1 MLFDIYLSAIILSVV
16 VYLKLLKKFFSRT
29 PGSAGGMLKGLG
41 FALVLLTTSIFSYGQ
56 ATSVNGGSI
65 QGSITDPSGAVVPDA
80 SVTVLDTDTGSSKT
94 VITDKAGFYSV
105 GPLNPGNYTVT
116 VVGSGFE
123 HLSVKTVV
131 RTGTAT
137 SGSFKLTLGSS
148 AETVEVNAGALQI
161 NTDQIGV
168 AGVITREQIDSLPVN
183 GRDILD
189 YAQLQPGVI
198 LQSGQTF
205 DPTKAGYSAISVSGV
220 GGRTTRILLDGQDI
234 TDETVGTTI
243 YNVPSGAIQE
253 FQLNRSTQ
261 DVSGS
266 VTSTGQ
272 VLVST
277 QSGTNAFHGNLF
289 YNFQDARAGA
299 AEVGGLQAPFQRN
312 QFGGYFGGP
321 IIKDKLF
328 FYGGAERIKQ
338 SEEDVALG
346 ASPVFSAILQQ
357 YPFVPAPFT
366 DTFSYAR
373 LDYNGPKGIHF
384 FVRGVYSVNS
394 DLATFG
400 LAPYQLYQNRD
411 NVPGLV
417 GGADFTTGHF
427 THSFR
432 GGYEKFHN
440 LLQDG
445 TAGLSSIYN
454 PSGPALGGLVTL
466 TGSLNAGPNYLAPQG
481 TFQTDKQFRYD
492 GSWTKSSHTI
502 KFGFDMNRLASG
514 GFAEFFGSALFTS
527 LEATPSNLPAGLD
540 PTNPLNYVAQ
550 YYYIGNGNSL
560 FSERPGFGLA
570 GGLSPSWRFGAYVAD
585 TWKATPSFTLTAGL
599 RWSVDTDRA
608 NQDLPTPLCSSVD
621 PSLQFAGCT
630 GNTPLFDQ
638 YQAGLGV
645 RTHQPYANFG
655 PQLGFNFS
663 PGDHKTSLRG
673 GIGIFYESSVFNNT
687 GNARTEVVNSDFPS
701 QNQAFAP
708 QGASSIQLPGYGTI
722 TSAPDGTPV
731 SQILSEP
738 IGQAAFELNAIK
750 AEYQAKVANVAG
762 PNPSYIGTGNALY
775 ANSIYGG
782 QYKSPYSIQFN
793 GGIQRELAKGLILSA
808 DYVHNATL
816 KIPLTVDVNHSGA
829 ARNLNVA
836 AAKNSIAATTAA
848 FGCSGGSSQAAIS
861 CAIAN
866 TANTVHPGTGAQ
878 ITDFAAVQVDADGNP
893 IAGGLDSSAVSF
905 SGASPLAYGLTPATG
920 AAFAGDNPNVGAGKF
935 ILPVGR
941 SGYDALQVVLQQQKS
956 HPAPGI
962 VSSNV
967 QVSYSLSR
975 IVSGNNGSNPADQFF
990 AGALSYDNDDPNRYL
1005 GRTPLDHSNELSFGG
1020 SLGLKY
1026 GLQVAMIGHFFS
1038 ASAASLT
1045 LDNLSGATGQ
1055 IFQTDVNGDGI
1066 GGDLVPSTIPGAY
1079 EHEIKGGKGLNTL
1092 INNYNAAYAGTPTPA
1107 GQALI
1112 AAGLFTQ
1119 GQLLAANGVQQAI
1132 ASAPSNPLN
1141 NAALRTFDLSANYP
1155 IRFNRFHEGLALI
1168 PGVAMYNVFN
1178 MSNFGFIPGI
1188 VGSATGTL
1196 LNQGDA
1202 GQPGYYNGTSD
1213 QATLN
1218 QARTT
1223 RNSGTFDQGGPRTT
1237 EFQLKLN
1244 F

>member
-1 MLFDIYLSAIILSVV
+1 VNSIASKVFGHNLGEQKKM
-16 VYLKLLKKFFSRT
+16 KKFL
-29 PGSAGGMLKGLG
+29 MLVTLL
-41 FALVLLTTSIFSYGQ
+41 FATLTLSYGQ

-65 QGSITDPSGAVVPDA
+65 QGSITDPSGAIVPNA
-80 SVTVLDTDTGSSKT
+80 TVTIVSTDTGSAKT
-94 VITDKAGFYSV
+94 VKTDGAGFYSV
-105 GPLNPGNYTVT
+105 GPLNPGNYTVSVSAT
-116 VVGSGFE
+116 GFE
-123 HLSVKTVV
+123 KLSVKTVV

-137 SGSFKLTLGSS
+137 PGTFKLTLGSS

-299 AEVGGLQAPFQRN
+299 AEVGGLEAPFQRN

-338 SEEDVALG
+338 SEQDVALG
-346 ASPVFSAILQQ
+346 ASPEFNSILAQ

-384 FVRGVYSVNS
+384 FARGVYSVNS
-394 DLATFG
+394 AFATFG
-400 LAPYQLYQNRD
+400 ANPYQLYENRD
-411 NVPGLV
+411 NVPGIV

-445 TAGLSSIYN
+445 TAGLTSIYN
-454 PSGPALGGLVTL
+454 PSSAALGNITL
-466 TGSLNAGPNYLAPQG
+466 NGSLNAGPNFLAPQG
-481 TFQTDKQFRYD
+481 TYQTDKQFRYD
-492 GSWTKSSHTI
+492 GSWTKGAHTF

-514 GFAEFFGSALFTS
+514 GFAEFYGQS
-527 LEATPSNLPAGLD
+527 LYTQFAATPAALLGSD
-540 PTNPLNYVAQ
+540 PSNPLDYEAQ
-550 YYYIGNGNSL
+550 YYILGNGNGL
-560 FSERPGFGLA
+560 FSERPGFGLP
-570 GGLSPSWRFGAYVAD
+570 GGLSPSWRFGAYVGD
-585 TWKATPSFTLTAGL
+585 TWRATQSLTLTAGL

-608 NQDLPTPLCSSVD
+608 NQDLATPLCSSVD
-621 PSLQFAGCT
+621 PSLQFSGCT
-630 GNTPLFDQ
+630 GDTPLFDQ
-638 YQAGLGV
+638 YQAGFGK

-655 PQLGFNFS
+655 PQFGFNFS

-687 GNARTEVVNSDFPS
+687 GNARTESVQADFPS
-701 QNQAFAP
+701 FNYGFVNANS
-708 QGASSIQLPGYGTI
+708 SSISLPGYGVVTA
-722 TSAPDGTPV
+722 SPDGTPV
-731 SQILSEP
+731 STITSEQIGL
-738 IGQAAFELNAIK
+738 AAPELNAIK

-762 PNPSYIGTGNALY
+762 PNPSYIGTGNGLFANNIY
-775 ANSIYGG
+775 AAPYV
-782 QYKSPYSIQFN
+782 SPYSIQFN

-816 KIPLTVDVNHSGA
+816 KIPISQDVNHNGA
-829 ARNLNVA
+829 ARTLNVA
-836 AAKNSIAATTAA
+836 AAQNAIAATTAA
-848 FGCSGGSSQAAIS
+848 FGCAGGYSQAAIT

-866 TANTVHPGTGAQ
+866 TNNTVHPGKGAE
-878 ITDFAAVQVDADGNP
+878 ITDFAGN
-893 IAGGLDSSAVSF
+893 GLDSGAVFLQGFSASAFGV
-905 SGASPLAYGLTPATG
+905 TPNTG
-920 AAFAGDNPNVGAGKF
+920 AAFAGTNANVGSGKF
-935 ILPVGR
+935 ILPIGR
-941 SGYDALQVVLQQQKS
+941 SGYDALQMVLQQQKS

-962 VSSNV
+962 VSSNL
-967 QVSYSLSR
+967 QISYSLSR
-975 IVSGNNGSNPADQFF
+975 IVSGNAGGNQADQFF
-990 AGALSYDNDDPNRYL
+990 AGALSFDNDDPNRYL
-1005 GRTPLDHSNELSFGG
+1005 GRSPLDHTNELSFGG
-1020 SLGLKY
+1020 SLAIKY
-1026 GLQVAMIGHFFS
+1026 GLNIAMIGHFFS
-1038 ASAASLT
+1038 APATSLV
-1045 LDNLSGATGQ
+1045 LDDLAGSTGQ
-1055 IFQTDVNGDGI
+1055 IFITDVDGDGTT
-1066 GGDLVPSTIPGAY
+1066 GDLVPGTLPGSY
-1079 EHEIKGGKGLNTL
+1079 EHSIKGAGLNRL
-1092 INNYNAAYAGTPTPA
+1092 INNYNSTGAGNPTPA

-1112 AAGLFTQ
+1112 AAGLFTP
-1119 GQLLAANGVQQAI
+1119 GQLVASGGVQQAI
-1132 ASAPSNPLN
+1132 ATAPNNPLS
-1141 NAALRTFDLSANYP
+1141 NAALRTFDLSVNYP
-1155 IRFNRFHEGLALI
+1155 IRFNRVHEGMSI
-1168 PGVAMYNVFN
+1168 VPGVAMYNVFN
-1178 MSNFGFIPGI
+1178 MSNFEAIPGI
-1188 VGSATGTL
+1188 QDVGVGTL
-1196 LNQGDA
+1196 LNEADA
-1202 GQPGYYNGTSD
+1202 GSAGYFNGPNT
-1213 QATLN
+1213 QAVLN
-1218 QARTT
+1218 QARTV